1 MSSTSSTSTNTSESE
16 SGLRRIA
23 SWIPEDALAE
33 IAEERSRPAVDGET
47 HQQYARRLME
57 ESLPQVTKGLIF
69 TAVHSTNDRIRL
81 DAQKY
86 LVDRVLGKPGE
97 DASKKGLSSLETLF
111 RNMEESAETLVKEAA
126 VRRASDSNDA
136 M

>member
-1 MSSTSSTSTNTSESE
+1 MSTSTSADKE
-16 SGLRRIA
+16 LRRVA

-33 IAEERSRPAVDGET
+33 IAAERTKPEHDGET
-47 HQQYARRLME
+47 HQQYARRVME
-57 ESLPQVTKGLIF
+57 ESLPQVVKGLVF

-111 RNMEESAETLVKEAA
+111 RNMEESAEALVKEAA
-126 VRRASDSNDA
+126 LRRASGPNDDA

>member
-1 MSSTSSTSTNTSESE
+1 MSTSADKE
-16 SGLRRIA
+16 LRRVA

-33 IAEERSRPAVDGET
+33 IAAERTKPEHDGET
-47 HQQYARRLME
+47 HQQYARRVME
-57 ESLPQVTKGLIF
+57 ESLPQVVKGLVF

-111 RNMEESAETLVKEAA
+111 RNMEESAEALVKEAA
-126 VRRASDSNDA
+126 VRRASA
-136 M
+136 AGE

>member
-1 MSSTSSTSTNTSESE
+1 MSTNTNADKE
-16 SGLRRIA
+16 LRRVA

-33 IAEERSRPAVDGET
+33 IAAERTKPEHDGET
-47 HQQYARRLME
+47 HQQYARRVME
-57 ESLPQVTKGLIF
+57 ESLPQVVKGLVF

-111 RNMEESAETLVKEAA
+111 KNMEESAEALVKEAA
-126 VRRASDSNDA
+126 VRRASA
-136 M
+136 AGE

>member
-1 MSSTSSTSTNTSESE
+1 MSTSADKE
-16 SGLRRIA
+16 LRRVA

-33 IAEERSRPAVDGET
+33 IAAERTKPEHDGET
-47 HQQYARRLME
+47 HQQYARRMME
-57 ESLPQVTKGLIF
+57 ESLPQVVKGLVF

-97 DASKKGLSSLETLF
+97 DSSKKGLSSLETLF
-111 RNMEESAETLVKEAA
+111 RNMEESAEMLVKEAA
-126 VRRASDSNDA
+126 LRRASGPNDDA

>member
-1 MSSTSSTSTNTSESE
+1 MSSTNTSESE

-69 TAVHSTNDRIRL
+69 TAVHSVNDRIRL

-86 LVDRVLGKPGE
+86 LVDRILGKPGE

-126 VRRASDSNDA
+126 LRRASGPNDDA

>member
-1 MSSTSSTSTNTSESE
+1 MSTDTSADKE
-16 SGLRRIA
+16 LRRVA

-33 IAEERSRPAVDGET
+33 IAAERTKPEHDGET
-47 HQQYARRLME
+47 HQQYARRMME
-57 ESLPQVTKGLIF
+57 ESLPQVVKGLVF

-111 RNMEESAETLVKEAA
+111 KNMEESAEALVKEAA
-126 VRRASDSNDA
+126 LRRASGPNDDA

>member
-1 MSSTSSTSTNTSESE
+1 MSTSTSADKE
-16 SGLRRIA
+16 LRRVA

-33 IAEERSRPAVDGET
+33 IAAERTKPEHDGET
-47 HQQYARRLME
+47 HQQYARRMME
-57 ESLPQVTKGLIF
+57 ESLPQVVKGLVF

-111 RNMEESAETLVKEAA
+111 RNMEESAEALVKEAA
-126 VRRASDSNDA
+126 LRRASGPNDDA